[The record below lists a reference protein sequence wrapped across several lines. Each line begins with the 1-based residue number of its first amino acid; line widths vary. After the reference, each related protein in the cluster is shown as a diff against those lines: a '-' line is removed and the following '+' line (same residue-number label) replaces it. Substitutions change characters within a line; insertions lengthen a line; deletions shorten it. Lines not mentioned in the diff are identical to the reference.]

1 MSNFF
6 SRIFGNNA
14 ESNAQVEALEAQV
27 SELTSEL
34 DEALNQEPEQV
45 EVPVEVPVPQDM
57 VTATVI
63 NVQVNS
69 KTNAF
74 TVDDFDSTVAG
85 LTVRTFVEQMFEGTS
100 SAVNFDHFKVL
111 NLNLSSGET
120 LKLGLDDTI
129 PTTKV
134 IAEEHGGA
142 TVTTVVGSQ
151 TSGSGA
157 AQ

>member
-34 DEALNQEPEQV
+34 DEARNQEPETV
-45 EVPVEVPVPQDM
+45 EVEVPVPQNM
-57 VTATVI
+57 ITTTAIT
-63 NVQVNS
+63 VQVNAKPDS
-69 KTNAF
+69 F
-74 TVDDFDSTVAG
+74 TFDQFDEMVAG

-100 SAVNFDHFKVL
+100 TAINFDHFKVL

>member
-6 SRIFGNNA
+6 SRIFGNNNA

-34 DEALNQEPEQV
+34 DEARNQEPETV
-45 EVPVEVPVPQDM
+45 EVEVPVPQDM
-57 VTATVI
+57 ITTTVI